1 MPMSEVWFIRHG
13 ESAANA
19 GFASS
24 DPALI
29 PLTEKGWQQAVK
41 VSEII
46 PTDPDLI
53 VYSSYLRAE
62 QTAQPTIKRF
72 PHVECQQWNIQE
84 FTYLSRA
91 LCENTTSMQRRPMVQ
106 EYWKRN
112 DPFYVHGDG
121 AESFAQFHRRVQ
133 DTYGRLAEMDR
144 NLILIFGHGQ
154 FMRLMLVSLVLRS
167 FEPTPGLME
176 KFALFSKLYE
186 IPNCGIFKVRFHDR
200 EAFVSGLT
208 SNHLQ
213 D

>member
-91 LCENTTSMQRRPMVQ
+91 LCE
-106 EYWKRN
+106 YWKRN

-133 DTYGRLAEMDR
+133 DTYQRLAAMDG

-154 FMRLMLVSLVLRS
+154 FMRLMLVSFVLRS

-186 IPNCGIFKVRFHDR
+186 IPNSGIFKVRFHDR

-208 SNHLQ
+208 LNHLQ
-213 D
+213 N